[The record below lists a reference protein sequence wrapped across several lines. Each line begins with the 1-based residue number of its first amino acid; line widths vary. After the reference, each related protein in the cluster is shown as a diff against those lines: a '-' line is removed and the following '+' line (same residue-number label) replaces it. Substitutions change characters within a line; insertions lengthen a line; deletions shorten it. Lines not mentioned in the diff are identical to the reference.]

1 MSLGDI
7 ASVATL
13 VLFIFY
19 FIGRVWVI
27 IKEKVLIRETFG
39 FENIGFDEEPSEERE
54 NYYDI
59 NGGGEIISITSEVPI
74 LWLKVIPIQY
84 SDNWVDITPKRA
96 TPIIEHKE
104 IIKSN
109 CPIFF
114 RTNIPEGFPT
124 YKIRLCRFDY
134 IMVSFDIAYNGRS
147 GGMAPANYQISHT
160 LRSYLYYLLK

>member
-1 MSLGDI
+1 MLLGNV

-13 VLFIFY
+13 ILFVFY
-19 FIGRVWVI
+19 FLGRIWTI
-27 IKEKVLIRETFG
+27 SKEKALMRETFG
-39 FENIGFDEEPSEERE
+39 FENIEFDNELTEDRE

-74 LWLKVIPIQY
+74 LWMQVIPIKY
-84 SDNWVDITPKRA
+84 DKNLIDITSKKTP
-96 TPIIEHKE
+96 PIIDHREP
-104 IIKSN
+104 IKSN

-124 YKIRLCRFDY
+124 YKIRFCRFDY
-134 IMVSFDIAYNGRS
+134 VIVSFDIGYNGRL
-147 GGMAPANYQISHT
+147 GGMTPVNYQISHT